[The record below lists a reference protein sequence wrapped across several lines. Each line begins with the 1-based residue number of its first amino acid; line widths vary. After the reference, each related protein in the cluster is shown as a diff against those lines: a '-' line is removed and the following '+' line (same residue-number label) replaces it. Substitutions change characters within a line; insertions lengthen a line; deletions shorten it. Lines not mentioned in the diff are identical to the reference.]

1 MKDIDFH
8 FHQQY
13 ILSKQVDKSI
23 GDIRQDV
30 RNLKTLHFTTF
41 LYIIT
46 IYMVNRTI

>member
-23 GDIRQDV
+23 GDIIDTMQGFVDS
-30 RNLKTLHFTTF
+30 FG
-41 LYIIT
+41 T
-46 IYMVNRTI
+46 IR

>member
-23 GDIRQDV
+23 GDIKQEITGLISV
-30 RNLKTLHFTTF
+30 RNLQ
-41 LYIIT
+41 LYWPESG
-46 IYMVNRTI
+46 